1 MFSLN
6 LRCQL
11 ERVVLTENLAHNKI
25 LEHAYVKTIRMQVQQ
40 HGFFINSTTVP
51 ADCLNKNIPL
61 NLNQLRSLHRHCREM
76 YQGPVASLLG
86 PAAGVEQET
95 RTMAKLSYL
104 LDVVQHTPVAQVWSI
119 LISSDP

>member
-1 MFSLN
+1 ML
-6 LRCQL
+6 QI
-11 ERVVLTENLAHNKI
+11 NLAHNKI

-104 LDVVQHTPVAQVWSI
+104 LDLVQHTPVAQVWSI